1 MEREADR
8 GWAGGKECELMLES
22 KRRKEREAEEFQ
34 EMQSRMRR
42 LEESMRKGGDD
53 DFMRQ
58 MFE

>member
-1 MEREADR
+1 
-8 GWAGGKECELMLES
+8 MLES
-22 KRRKEREAEEFQ
+22 KRKKEREAEEFQ

-42 LEESMRKGGDD
+42 LEENLRKGGDN

>member
-1 MEREADR
+1 
-8 GWAGGKECELMLES
+8 MLES